1 MLNSFFKKAAPKS
14 GSKLLPK
21 EPRNIKKSRTI
32 GEACGAASKVN
43 KGGGATHSGSI
54 AQISADDNAIGFST
68 SAATE
73 PT

>member
-32 GEACGAASKVN
+32 GEACAAASKVN
-43 KGGGATHSGSI
+43 KGGATHSGSI